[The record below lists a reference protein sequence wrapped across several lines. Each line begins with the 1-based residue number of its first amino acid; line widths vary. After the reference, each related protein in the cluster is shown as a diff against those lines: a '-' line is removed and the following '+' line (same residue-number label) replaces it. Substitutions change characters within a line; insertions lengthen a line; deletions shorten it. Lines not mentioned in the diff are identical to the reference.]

1 MSATIFDGKAIADRV
16 YKKVA
21 ADVAGLATTPGLAP
35 SRSVMIL
42 PRQSVCATSENGG
55 VEAGMRDTHRYLSGD
70 VTQETAVA
78 VIDELASDPDVT
90 RILVQ
95 LPLPPHLNAAALID
109 PIRAGKDVDG
119 PTETSEGRLALRR
132 AGLRSCT
139 PLRSNGALRRRGH
152 RIGRRARRSRW
163 TVVESQWPPLA
174 PPIPVGASSSG
185 RDPIRPNGH
194 HIGAFTTGY

>member
-1 MSATIFDGKAIADRV
+1 VRNKR
-16 YKKVA
+16 K
-21 ADVAGLATTPGLAP
+21 
-35 SRSVMIL
+35 R
-42 PRQSVCATSENGG
+42 G

-119 PTETSEGRLALRR
+119 PHGPTTTA
-132 AGLRSCT
+132 C
-139 PLRSNGALRRRGH
+139 
-152 RIGRRARRSRW
+152 
-163 TVVESQWPPLA
+163 PP
-174 PPIPVGASSSG
+174 ASSVPASSKIA
-185 RDPIRPNGH
+185 DEV
-194 HIGAFTTGY
+194 IGQQFVQRQ